1 MNRSSILIL
10 SVAAVLGMAVHVRS
24 QAPALSAKT
33 PLQQIQDMKAVNKT
47 TLEKQ
52 AALLIQLDELQ
63 KQAAQIKFLAKR
75 G

>member
-1 MNRSSILIL
+1 MNRSSIFIL

-24 QAPALSAKT
+24 QAPGPKS
-33 PLQQIQDMKAVNKT
+33 PVQQIQEMKAVNKT

-52 AALLIQLDELQ
+52 TALLLQLDELQ